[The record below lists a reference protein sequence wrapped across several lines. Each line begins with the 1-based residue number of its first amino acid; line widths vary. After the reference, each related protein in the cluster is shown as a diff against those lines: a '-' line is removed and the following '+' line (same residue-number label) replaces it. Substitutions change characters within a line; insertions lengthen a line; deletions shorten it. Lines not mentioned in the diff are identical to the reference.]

1 MNWSSLADFIDMGG
15 YGMYVWGSYLMVL
28 GSLAW
33 EVMLLMFRRRRAQES
48 VSQHLLVYGE
58 TDDAAA

>member
-1 MNWSSLADFIDMGG
+1 MNWSSLAEFIDMGG

-33 EVMLLMFRRRRAQES
+33 EVMLLVVRQRRAQEA
-48 VSQHLLVYGE
+48 VRQHLLVYGE

>member
-1 MNWSSLADFIDMGG
+1 MNWSSLAEFIDMGG

-33 EVMLLMFRRRRAQES
+33 EVMLLVVRRRRAQET
-48 VSQHLLVYGE
+48 VRQHLLVYGE